1 MAREYFKGPG
11 PIKIKAPRADYEW
24 WDYPNTDS
32 LAKTVYETDEVY
44 DTGMLDENGNKIM
57 AREKKQPIGFWWPKG
72 GK

>member
-1 MAREYFKGPG
+1 MAREYFRKRPTG
-11 PIKIKAPRADYEW
+11 DYEW

-57 AREKKQPIGFWWPKG
+57 AREKKNRIGFWWPIDR
-72 GK
+72 